1 MRALEKTR
9 KRIAGVMLVA
19 FAVWQIGTMVHLVSV
34 VHAICPH
41 GKIVDI
47 GDLSDNPDSKDKSPG
62 HDDCAFLTA
71 LTVARTIIS
80 DGAPDVPAAEMTNDN
95 VPMMEDHVI
104 IDDDLYMLAPSNS
117 PPAAS

>member
-9 KRIAGVMLVA
+9 KRIAGVMLAA

-41 GKIVDI
+41 GKIVDLD
-47 GDLSDNPDSKDKSPG
+47 DLPDNPDASDIPSN

-71 LTVARTIIS
+71 FTVARTIIV

-95 VPMMEDHVI
+95 IPTMENHVVN
-104 IDDDLYMLAPSNS
+104 DDDLYLLAPSNS
-117 PPAAS
+117 PPVAS

>member
-9 KRIAGVMLVA
+9 TRIAGVMLAA
-19 FAVWQIGTMVHLVSV
+19 FTVWQISTLVHLVSV

-47 GDLSDNPDSKDKSPG
+47 NDSSEHPDSNDRSSD

-71 LTVARTIIS
+71 FTVARTIIV
-80 DGAPDVPAAEMTNDN
+80 DGTPDVLAAQMATDT
-95 VPMMEDHVI
+95 VPTIEDHVVI
-104 IDDDLYMLAPSNS
+104 GDDLYMLAPSNS
-117 PPAAS
+117 PPVAI

>member
-9 KRIAGVMLVA
+9 KRIAGVMLAA
-19 FAVWQIGTMVHLVSV
+19 FAVWQIGTMIHLVSV
-34 VHAICPH
+34 VHVVCPH
-41 GKIVDI
+41 GKII
-47 GDLSDNPDSKDKSPG
+47 DLDDLPDNPDAGDIPPN

-95 VPMMEDHVI
+95 VPTMEDHVI
-104 IDDDLYMLAPSNS
+104 INGDLYMFAPSNS

>member
-9 KRIAGVMLVA
+9 KRIAGVMLAA

-34 VHAICPH
+34 VHVVCPH
-41 GKIVDI
+41 GKII
-47 GDLSDNPDSKDKSPG
+47 DLDDLPDNPDASDIPPN

-80 DGAPDVPAAEMTNDN
+80 DGAPDVPAAEMTDDN
-95 VPMMEDHVI
+95 VPAMEDHVI